1 MTSPRTRPAAVAF
14 ILVTILLDVFAFG
27 VVIPILPNL
36 IKAFQHGDTGRA
48 AVTYSVF
55 AAAWG
60 LMQFVFSPVLGIVS
74 DRYGRRAVLLV
85 SLTGLGLDYIL
96 MALAPNLGWLFVGRI
111 ISGIT
116 AATYSTATAYIA
128 DVTPPEKRAQ
138 AFGYIGAAWG
148 VGFTV
153 APAIGGFFGAI
164 DLRLPFWIAAGL
176 TLANAAYGWFVVPE
190 SLPPERRTPIRWIRA
205 NPIGAF
211 ALARG
216 IHGLAG
222 LLTMQLLYIVAH
234 FSLPTVF
241 VLYAGYRYGW
251 DARQVGYTLTAVGIC
266 SVIVQGGLVG
276 PAVRWLGERRAVL
289 VGLLTCAITYAMYGF
304 AATGPWFLAAIPVG
318 AIAGLYG
325 AAAQSLMTA
334 RVSAGEQGALQGLN
348 SSLTGLAGVVGPL
361 IFGLALTAGL
371 NPGAD
376 GSAVFPGAAFA
387 LAALLTAVALGI
399 AVLATRPKASP
410 GSVPDP
416 DHERVDVGLP

>member
-1 MTSPRTRPAAVAF
+1 MTTRRARPAAVAF

-36 IKAFQHGDTGRA
+36 IKGFQNGDTGRA

-60 LMQFVFSPVLGIVS
+60 LMQFVFSPVLGVLS
-74 DRYGRRAVLLV
+74 DRYGRRTVLLI

-96 MALAPNLGWLFVGRI
+96 MALAPNLIWLFIGRI

-116 AATYSTATAYIA
+116 AATYATATAYIA
-128 DVTPPEKRAQ
+128 DVTPPEKRAK
-138 AFGYIGAAWG
+138 AFGYVGAAWG
-148 VGFTV
+148 IGFTV

-190 SLPPERRTPIRWIRA
+190 SLAPEKRTAFRWTRA

-211 ALARG
+211 TLARRGAG
-216 IHGLAG
+216 IAG
-222 LLTMQLLYIVAH
+222 LLSMQLLYILAH

-241 VLYAGYRYGW
+241 VLYAGYRYHW
-251 DARQVGYTLTAVGIC
+251 DARQVGYTLTAVGIS

-289 VGLLTCAITYAMYGF
+289 WGLFICSVTYAMYGL
-304 AATGPWFLAAIPVG
+304 AATGGWFLAAIPVG
-318 AIAGLYG
+318 ALAGIYG
-325 AAAQSLMTA
+325 ASAQALMTA

-348 SSLTGLAGVVGPL
+348 SSLTGLAGVAGPL
-361 IFGLALTAGL
+361 MFGFALEAGL
-371 NPGAD
+371 VPGPD
-376 GSAVFPGAAFA
+376 GSAVFPGAAFV
-387 LAALLTAVALGI
+387 LAAVLTAI
-399 AVLATRPKASP
+399 AFFIAIPATRPHAPAAPST
-410 GSVPDP
+410 
-416 DHERVDVGLP
+416 

>member
-1 MTSPRTRPAAVAF
+1 MTARRARPAAVAF

-27 VVIPILPNL
+27 VVIPILPYL
-36 IKAFQHGDTGRA
+36 IKNFQHGDTGRA

-60 LMQFVFSPVLGIVS
+60 LMQFVFSPMIGILS
-74 DRYGRRAVLLV
+74 DRYGRRSVLLI

-96 MALAPNLGWLFVGRI
+96 MALAPNLAWLFVGRI

-164 DLRLPFWIAAGL
+164 DLRLPFWIAAAL

-190 SLPPERRTPIRWIRA
+190 SLPPERRTPIKWRRA

-211 ALARG
+211 ALAREVR
-216 IHGLAG
+216 GLAG
-222 LLTMQLLYIVAH
+222 LLSMQLLYIVAH

-241 VLYAGYRYGW
+241 VLYTGYRYGW
-251 DARQVGYTLTAVGIC
+251 GSREVGYTLTAVGIC

-289 VGLLTCAITYAMYGF
+289 WGLLTCTITYAMYGL
-304 AATGPWFLAAIPVG
+304 AGTGFWFLAAIPVG

-325 AAAQSLMTA
+325 AAVQTLMTT
-334 RVSAGEQGALQGLN
+334 RVSPNEQGALQGLN

-361 IFGLALTAGL
+361 VFGFALNAGL
-371 NPGAD
+371 VPGPD
-376 GSAVFPGAAFA
+376 GVALFPGAPFV
-387 LAALLTAVALGI
+387 LAALLTAVALAI
-399 AVLATRPKASP
+399 AWKAARPHAP
-410 GSVPDP
+410 PAAAA
-416 DHERVDVGLP
+416 

>member
-1 MTSPRTRPAAVAF
+1 MTARRARPAAVAF

-27 VVIPILPNL
+27 VVIPILPYL
-36 IKAFQHGDTGRA
+36 IKNFQHGDTGRA

-60 LMQFVFSPVLGIVS
+60 LMQFVFSPMIGILS
-74 DRYGRRAVLLV
+74 DRYGRRSVLLI

-96 MALAPNLGWLFVGRI
+96 MALAPNLAWLFVGRI

-164 DLRLPFWIAAGL
+164 DLRLPFWIAAAL

-190 SLPPERRTPIRWIRA
+190 SLPPERRTPIKWRRA

-211 ALARG
+211 ALAREV
-216 IHGLAG
+216 HGLTG
-222 LLTMQLLYIVAH
+222 LLSMQLLYIVAH

-251 DARQVGYTLTAVGIC
+251 DASQVGYTLTAVGVC

-289 VGLLTCAITYAMYGF
+289 WGLLTCTITYAMYGL
-304 AATGPWFLAAIPVG
+304 AATGVWFLAAIPVG

-325 AAAQSLMTA
+325 AAAQTLMTT
-334 RVSAGEQGALQGLN
+334 RVSPNEQGALQGLN

-361 IFGLALTAGL
+361 VFGFALKAGL
-371 NPGAD
+371 VPGPD
-376 GSAVFPGAAFA
+376 GAALFPGAAFV
-387 LAALLTAVALGI
+387 LAALLTAVALAI
-399 AVLATRPKASP
+399 AFKAARPHAP
-410 GSVPDP
+410 TAPAP
-416 DHERVDVGLP
+416 